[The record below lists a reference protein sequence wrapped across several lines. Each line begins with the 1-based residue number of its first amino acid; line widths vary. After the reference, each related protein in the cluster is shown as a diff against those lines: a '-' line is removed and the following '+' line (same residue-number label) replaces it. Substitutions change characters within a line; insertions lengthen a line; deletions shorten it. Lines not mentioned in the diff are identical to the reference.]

1 MLKQILERVWFF
13 FFFPLGY
20 FFLLKSFKAVELEG
34 CAKQQWILLIACIV
48 HKEGRGQNLWLTAES
63 ELASQPISAFL
74 LVLIYIT

>member
-48 HKEGRGQNLWLTAES
+48 HKEGRGQNL
-63 ELASQPISAFL
+63 
-74 LVLIYIT
+74 